1 MGWFLVDHKW
11 QLGSWLSLT
20 GGRGAA
26 KISFPAMEKEHTPA
40 GGLRRAFWR
49 WWTSLLSEVSAAPG
63 SSEPI
68 TVLRPCQHGK
78 MTWNNQGQQDPVWT
92 QHSLLWVK
100 FIIVHGTWAV
110 EALYLHFV
118 VQAWNWM
125 QILGAM
131 WKCCLLEGRVKPKPA
146 FPKSKDI
153 LGAGQKRI
161 SVIASMGD
169 APGVGTRLHIQPLQR
184 GCGIPVTSCRNKGS
198 IRPAHLWGMHLT
210 MLPAFFTIVTHP
222 GPGEA
227 NTSNVEVFDSTAFAA

>member
-78 MTWNNQGQQDPVWT
+78 MTWSNQGQQDPVWT
-92 QHSLLWVK
+92 QHSLLWIK

-131 WKCCLLEGRVKPKPA
+131 WKCCLLEGRVKAQTCLPK
-146 FPKSKDI
+146 K
-153 LGAGQKRI
+153 
-161 SVIASMGD
+161 
-169 APGVGTRLHIQPLQR
+169 QR
-184 GCGIPVTSCRNKGS
+184 HSGCR
-198 IRPAHLWGMHLT
+198 A
-210 MLPAFFTIVTHP
+210 
-222 GPGEA
+222 EA
-227 NTSNVEVFDSTAFAA
+227 NFSHCFYGRCTRRGDQAAHTTPPMWLWDPCDLLQEQRVHPPCTFMRDASYNAACIFYNCNTPWSWGGKHK